1 MSAKAAAASRA
12 SASSAG
18 QSVGRRTSRVMQ
30 AGGDI
35 PIPQNAYCPSWGF
48 PPACITREVR
58 LPTDWTEL
66 LADARDAA
74 AALAEK

>member
-1 MSAKAAAASRA
+1 MEEAAKAGDIPAARSPDDI
-12 SASSAG
+12 
-18 QSVGRRTSRVMQ
+18 VLVV

-58 LPTDWTEL
+58 LPAEWPAL
-66 LADARDAA
+66 LADAREAA
-74 AALAEK
+74 ATLAGK